1 MRRFAIAGI
10 VLMFAVVGGATVALS
25 ALTSEDRPANATV
38 STFEPRVAV
47 GNQSEHPYPDS
58 DGVVTCNDRGPMP
71 GDAGLSGSLV
81 VERPLRDDGPPEP
94 SFRVN
99 VSVDGGAL
107 VETHTVTLSTGG
119 SERLVLLRTADRP
132 PSLDGGDT
140 VPVRATVTTENTT
153 VATASRTVEV
163 TERDVPCADEN

>member
-1 MRRFAIAGI
+1 MRRFAIAGV
-10 VLMFAVVGGATVALS
+10 VLMFAIVGGATVALS

-47 GNQSEHPYPDS
+47 GNQSEDPYPDS
-58 DGVVTCNDRGPMP
+58 DGVATCNDQGPMP
-71 GDAGLSGSLV
+71 GNAGLSGSLV

-99 VSVDGGAL
+99 VSVDDGAL
-107 VETHTVTLSTGG
+107 VETRTVTLSTGG
-119 SERLVLLRTADRP
+119 SERLVLFRIADRP

>member
-1 MRRFAIAGI
+1 MRRFAIAGF
-10 VLMFAVVGGATVALS
+10 VLLFAVVGGAAVGLS
-25 ALTSEDRPANATV
+25 ALTTEDRSANASI
-38 STFEPRVAV
+38 STFEPQVAV
-47 GNQSEHPYPDS
+47 GNQSEDPYPDS

-81 VERPLRDDGPPEP
+81 VERPIGDDGPPEP

-99 VSVDGGAL
+99 VSVDDGAL

-119 SERLVLLRTADRP
+119 SERLVLLRTADQP

-140 VPVRATVTTENTT
+140 VPVRATVTTENAT

-163 TERDVPCADEN
+163 TERDRPCADEN

>member
-1 MRRFAIAGI
+1 MRRFVIAGF
-10 VLMFAVVGGATVALS
+10 VLLFAIVGGAAAGLS
-25 ALTSEDRPANATV
+25 ALTTEDRPANATV

-47 GNQSEHPYPDS
+47 GNQSEDPYPDS

-71 GDAGLSGSLV
+71 GNAGLSGSLV
-81 VERPLRDDGPPEP
+81 VERPLGDDGPPEP

-107 VETHTVTLSTGG
+107 VETHTVTLPTGG
-119 SERLVLLRTADRP
+119 SERLVLFRTADRP

-140 VPVRATVTTENTT
+140 VPVRAAVTTENTT

-163 TERDVPCADEN
+163 AERDVPCADEN

>member
-1 MRRFAIAGI
+1 MRRFAVAGF
-10 VLMFAVVGGATVALS
+10 VLLFALVGGAAVGLS
-25 ALTSEDRPANATV
+25 ALTTEDSPANATV
-38 STFEPRVAV
+38 STFEPQVAV
-47 GNQSEHPYPDS
+47 GNQSEDPYPDS

-71 GDAGLSGSLV
+71 GNAGLSGSLV

-94 SFRVN
+94 SFRVT
-99 VSVDGGAL
+99 VSVDDGAL
-107 VETHTVTLSTGG
+107 VETHTVSLSTGG
-119 SERLVLLRTADRP
+119 SERLVLFGTADRP

-163 TERDVPCADEN
+163 AERDRPCADEN